1 MALLRKINLKAKTE
15 INSGFGANSSDYGG
29 RFINKNGK
37 PNIEKRGISFFER
50 MNWYHTLLQLP
61 RWKFLLLLLTFY
73 GLLNLIF
80 AIIYYSIGV
89 EKLEGIKAANKLEE
103 FTEAYFFS
111 AQTFTTVGYGRISPH
126 GFVASSIAAFEAL
139 VGLLSFAIATGLFY
153 GRFSKPT
160 AFLRFSE
167 NAVVAPFKDGIALMM
182 RVAPYKNNNLSD
194 AEAKLTAGIMIEEDG
209 KPVNK
214 FFQMELEYSTVNS
227 LSLSWTIVHP
237 INEDS
242 PFYKFSVADFG
253 TLEGE
258 VLLYIKAFD
267 DMFSNTV
274 IARTSYTL
282 KEIVVG
288 AKFIPMY
295 HRDNDKKKTILDIN
309 KINSF
314 NRVDINFAPVGENNS
329 AISSWYY
336 NFNALPEYIWSHI
349 KNIKR
354 LAISFPD
361 GQKFK

>member
-1 MALLRKINLKAKTE
+1 MALLRKINLKAKAE
-15 INSGFGANSSDYGG
+15 INTGFGANTTDYGG
-29 RFINKNGK
+29 RFLNKNGS
-37 PNIEKRGISFFER
+37 PNIEKRGIGFFDR

-80 AIIYYSIGV
+80 ALIYYCIGI
-89 EKLEGIKAANKLEE
+89 ENLEGIRAANKLEE
-103 FTEAYFFS
+103 FGEAYFFS

-126 GFVASSIAAFEAL
+126 GFAASSIAAVEAL

-153 GRFSKPT
+153 GRFSRPT

-167 NAVVAPFKDGIALMM
+167 NAIIAPFKDGIALMM

-194 AEAKLTAGIMIEEDG
+194 AEAKVTAGLMIEENG

-214 FFQMELEYSTVNS
+214 FFTMELEYTTVNS
-227 LSLSWTIVHP
+227 LTLSWTIVHP

-242 PFYKFSVADFG
+242 PFYKFSVADFAA
-253 TLEGE
+253 TEGE
-258 VLLYIKAFD
+258 ILLFVKAFD

-282 KEIVVG
+282 KEVVVG
-288 AKFIPMY
+288 AKFNPMY
-295 HRDNDKKKTILDIN
+295 HRDQIKKKTILDLD

-314 NRVDINFAPVGENNS
+314 QAADINFAFVTEN
-329 AISSWYY
+329 SSTI
-336 NFNALPEYIWSHI
+336 AL
-349 KNIKR
+349 
-354 LAISFPD
+354 
-361 GQKFK
+361 